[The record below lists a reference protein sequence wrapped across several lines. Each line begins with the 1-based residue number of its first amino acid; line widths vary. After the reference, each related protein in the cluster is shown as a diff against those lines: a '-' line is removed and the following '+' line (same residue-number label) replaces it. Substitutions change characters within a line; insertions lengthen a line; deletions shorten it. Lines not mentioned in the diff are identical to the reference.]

1 MASVLFL
8 IETTSRNQ
16 FRYYY
21 LRNKILLLNL
31 SLYFWN
37 LHYILNIFEKKM
49 TLIADIFVK
58 LRTPKKV
65 IK

>member
-16 FRYYY
+16 FIYYY

-31 SLYFWN
+31 SLHFWN